1 MKDDFDK
8 KKKRTNNIK
17 RNYRQPSCP
26 ESVMILPLR
35 HFYEI
40 YLG

>member
-8 KKKRTNNIK
+8 KKKRTNYIK